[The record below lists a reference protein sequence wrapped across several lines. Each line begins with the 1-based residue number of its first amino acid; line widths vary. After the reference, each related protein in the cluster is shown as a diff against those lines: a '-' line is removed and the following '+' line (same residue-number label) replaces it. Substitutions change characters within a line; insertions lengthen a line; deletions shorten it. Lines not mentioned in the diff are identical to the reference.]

1 MTRLQE
7 RYQKHVAPAL
17 ARELGVKNV
26 LALPRLVK
34 VVLNVGMGRVQK
46 DAAVQQTVVATLER
60 ITGQHPVLTR
70 AKKSIAAF
78 KLRQG
83 MVIGAMVTLRGHL
96 MEEFLDK
103 LIHITLPRI
112 RDFRGLNPTSVVDG
126 IMTIG
131 IKEHT
136 VFPEIGSDELD
147 RLHGLEVSIV
157 TTSQRTADTL
167 RFLQLLGLPFR
178 ATADPETE
186 TVRPKPRPRKRL
198 KE

>member
-1 MTRLQE
+1 MTRLREQ
-7 RYQKHVAPAL
+7 YQKNVVPVL

-83 MVIGAMVTLRGHL
+83 MVIGAMVTLRGRL

-112 RDFRGLNPTSVVDG
+112 RDFRGLNPKSVVGG

-131 IKEHT
+131 IREHT

-157 TTSQRTADTL
+157 TTSRRTADTL
-167 RFLQLLGLPFR
+167 RFLQLLGVPFS
-178 ATADPETE
+178 ATAGQETE
-186 TVRPKPRPRKRL
+186 SVKPKPRSRKRP